1 MDLYQDF
8 FQPEKSRNDALDIV
22 RYFSTCVLY
31 RPLAAD
37 MSLAF
42 REMNERQSLHHSQSM
57 AVCQNFLGLWLL
69 KHGKSVLLTVPFKLS
84 MKGKKTKIRKN
95 DSISRGWER
104 KSTTGRFATDRF
116 GCVPER
122 FLLSVRK
129 KPATENFMENYAH
142 GCFCSDSTHFFILS
156 LGANALQDFHSGIVD
171 PFIFI
176 R

>member
-1 MDLYQDF
+1 
-8 FQPEKSRNDALDIV
+8 
-22 RYFSTCVLY
+22 
-31 RPLAAD
+31 

-95 DSISRGWER
+95 DGISLSENENRQLDDLR
-104 KSTTGRFATDRF
+104 QTDLA
-116 GCVPER
+116 VY
-122 FLLSVRK
+122 LK
-129 KPATENFMENYAH
+129 
-142 GCFCSDSTHFFILS
+142 DFF
-156 LGANALQDFHSGIVD
+156 F
-171 PFIFI
+171 